1 MLQRVLE
8 KISGINKFKKIEIGI
23 MISIAMCV
31 IVLNQYTVYKISEN
45 EETAIGDSFINKEID
60 CDAGDFVT
68 DYYVPLGGDGEIVQD
83 TDIDIITTTNT
94 DLPSSCKSIEIYDE
108 NLQMLTQLNFKEELN
123 PKLTSSEEFLNLIN
137 AQDEGQLKIRLNG
150 KDYIVYFTWATNT
163 RGETRLI
170 VLYSGLNKLGGI
182 WLLSFICYVTLL
194 LIFILVILVHMTN
207 YRSKINLYKKTTK
220 DVRDILNK

>member
-31 IVLNQYTVYKISEN
+31 IVLNQSVYKISEI

-60 CDAGDFVT
+60 CDAGDFIT
-68 DYYVPLGGDGEIVQD
+68 DYYVPLGGDEEIVQD
-83 TDIDIITTTNT
+83 TDIEIITANT
-94 DLPSSCKSIEIYDE
+94 DSSSSCESIEIYDE
-108 NLQMLTQLNFKEELN
+108 DLKMLTQVNFKEELN
-123 PKLTSSEEFLNLIN
+123 PNLTSSEEFLNLIN
-137 AQDEGQLKIRLNG
+137 TQDEGQLKIRLNG
-150 KDYIVYFTWATNT
+150 KDHVVYFTWADNIKN
-163 RGETRLI
+163 EKRLI
-170 VLYSGLNKLGGI
+170 VLYNGHNKIGSVWILT
-182 WLLSFICYVTLL
+182 FICYITIF
-194 LIFILVILVHMTN
+194 LIFVLIVLVHMTN